1 MALNYL
7 VRMFK
12 INDDEWEMSLQLISS
27 HPDDNP
33 LPLFKSKFKTFWTSS
48 WKKKFWQKFEKLIF
62 YLLSFGKAFLW
73 KQFKNLLTG
82 VETHQKF
89 QSFIILRWKFIIIK
103 AINLKSLIIV
113 QKRERA
119 LELASC
125 YFKDKKVRNTFLQI
139 SN

>member
-1 MALNYL
+1 MNEKW
-7 VRMFK
+7 VFNSFQVTPMTIHFHC
-12 INDDEWEMSLQLISS
+12 SS
-27 HPDDNP
+27 RSSK
-33 LPLFKSKFKTFWTSS
+33 LFGLRVE
-48 WKKKFWQKFEKLIF
+48 KKKFWQKFEKLIF

-82 VETHQKF
+82 VETHQTF
-89 QSFIILRWKFIIIK
+89 QSFIILRWKFLIIK
-103 AINLKSLIIV
+103 AINLKSFIIV